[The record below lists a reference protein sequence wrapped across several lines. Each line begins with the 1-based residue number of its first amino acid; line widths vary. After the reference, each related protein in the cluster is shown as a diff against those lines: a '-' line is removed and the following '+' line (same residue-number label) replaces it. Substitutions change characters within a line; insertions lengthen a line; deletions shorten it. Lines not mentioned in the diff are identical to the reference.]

1 MSECTGDANDDDLL
15 LLAKIVDVEAL
26 KVVLLVEEFTRA
38 FGNGITDC
46 DRSHRFLLR

>member
-15 LLAKIVDVEAL
+15 LSAEIVEVDVL
-26 KVVLLVEEFTRA
+26 KVVLLVEELTSA
-38 FGNGITDC
+38 LGNGVTDC

>member
-38 FGNGITDC
+38 FRNGVTDC